1 MQNESTDHGSELIN
15 PEIAIDDFE
24 NRLQQ
29 KSEFARSLSGVTVE
43 LCGAWLWV
51 SGDTYPHRE
60 ALKEQGFRFSHKKRM
75 WYFAGVPARP
85 LWARSQK
92 EFSMPQIRETFGS
105 EFIAQSLTPKLS

>member
-1 MQNESTDHGSELIN
+1 MQNKITNQQNELN
-15 PEIAIDDFE
+15 DQE
-24 NRLQQ
+24 NRLIQ
-29 KSEFARSLSGVTVE
+29 KAEFVRTLSSVTVE

-51 SGDTYPHRE
+51 SGETYLHRE

-85 LWARSQK
+85 FWARSQK

-105 EFIAQSLTPKLS
+105 ELLTPSFNGKRS